1 MKIKNISE
9 TLFFGSRIFYII
21 VVKIKVIY
29 FKDIKIDNASMSNVK
44 KLCFFAENP
53 RFFDKLDF

>member
-21 VVKIKVIY
+21 DAEIKVIY
-29 FKDIKIDNASMSNVK
+29 FEDIKIDNASMSNVK
-44 KLCFFAENP
+44 ELCFFAVSP
-53 RFFDKLDF
+53 RLLDKLDF

>member
-21 VVKIKVIY
+21 DAEIKVIY
-29 FKDIKIDNASMSNVK
+29 FEDIKIDNASMSNEK
-44 KLCFFAENP
+44 K
-53 RFFDKLDF
+53 